1 MCGTTGF
8 MNVSDGM
15 YLLTTSASVGG
26 ASGEALLRLLA
37 PFVISV
43 SSQASPA
50 YARFSTAPVQSMS
63 HVFLA
68 SIALLYAAWKWSR
81 PRRYT
86 SRCDV
91 STTSLGRSLRYGV
104 GVEIQRMSLS
114 DATGTPRARRMSRAS
129 RRVGRVDMS
138 EDEDEDEGDGAAGAM
153 PRLLARSSIAL
164 AGVVGK
170 DEGGRGCRLF
180 LMNEIKLFSLA
191 ESSDLRARR
200 GRVGGVRTRP
210 R

>member
-1 MCGTTGF
+1 MRSSSVTLTPWWVFVVCGTTWF

-26 ASGEALLRLLA
+26 ASGDALLRLLA
-37 PFVISV
+37 PFVISA

-50 YARFSTAPVQSMS
+50 YAKFSTAPVQSMS

-68 SIALLYAAWKWSR
+68 SIALLYAAWNWSR

-91 STTSLGRSLRYGV
+91 STTSRGRPARYGV
-104 GVEIQRMSLS
+104 GVEIHVMSLS
-114 DATGTPRARRMSRAS
+114 DATGTPRCRRMSRAS

-138 EDEDEDEGDGAAGAM
+138 EEDEDEDEGDGAAGAM

-170 DEGGRGCRLF
+170 DDGG
-180 LMNEIKLFSLA
+180 
-191 ESSDLRARR
+191 ARVPSVP
-200 GRVGGVRTRP
+200 G
-210 R
+210 

>member
-1 MCGTTGF
+1 

-15 YLLTTSASVGG
+15 YLWTTSASVGG
-26 ASGEALLRLLA
+26 ASGDALLLLSLLLA
-37 PFVISV
+37 

-50 YARFSTAPVQSMS
+50 YAKFSTAPVQSMS

-68 SIALLYAAWKWSR
+68 SIALLYAAWNWSR

-91 STTSLGRSLRYGV
+91 STTSRGRPARYGV
-104 GVEIQRMSLS
+104 GVEIHVMSLS
-114 DATGTPRARRMSRAS
+114 DATGTPRCRRMSRAS

-138 EDEDEDEGDGAAGAM
+138 EEDEDADEGDGAAGAM

-170 DEGGRGCRLF
+170 DDGG
-180 LMNEIKLFSLA
+180 
-191 ESSDLRARR
+191 AR
-200 GRVGGVRTRP
+200 VPSVP
-210 R
+210 DEND

>member
-1 MCGTTGF
+1 MRSSVTLTPWWVFVVVLGTTWF

-26 ASGEALLRLLA
+26 ASGDALLSLLLA
-37 PFVISV
+37 PFVISAS

-50 YARFSTAPVQSMS
+50 YAKFSTAPVQSMS

-68 SIALLYAAWKWSR
+68 SIALLYAAWNWSR

-91 STTSLGRSLRYGV
+91 STTSRGRPARYGV
-104 GVEIQRMSLS
+104 GVEIHVMSLS
-114 DATGTPRARRMSRAS
+114 DATGTPRCRRMSRAS

-138 EDEDEDEGDGAAGAM
+138 EEDEDEGEGDGAAGAM

-164 AGVVGK
+164 APGVVGK
-170 DEGGRGCRLF
+170 DDGGGAGAVCSWM
-180 LMNEIKLFSLA
+180 MN
-191 ESSDLRARR
+191 D
-200 GRVGGVRTRP
+200 
-210 R
+210 

>member
-1 MCGTTGF
+1 VRSSVTLTPWWVFVVVLGTTWF

-26 ASGEALLRLLA
+26 ASGDALLLLLLLA
-37 PFVISV
+37 PFVISA

-50 YARFSTAPVQSMS
+50 YAKFSTAPVQSMS

-68 SIALLYAAWKWSR
+68 ASIALLYAAWNWSR

-91 STTSLGRSLRYGV
+91 STTSRGRPARYGV

-114 DATGTPRARRMSRAS
+114 DATGTPRCRRMSRAS
-129 RRVGRVDMS
+129 RRVGRVDMCDD
-138 EDEDEDEGDGAAGAM
+138 EEDADEDAGAAGAM

-170 DEGGRGCRLF
+170 DDGG
-180 LMNEIKLFSLA
+180 
-191 ESSDLRARR
+191 ARVPSVP
-200 GRVGGVRTRP
+200 G
-210 R
+210 